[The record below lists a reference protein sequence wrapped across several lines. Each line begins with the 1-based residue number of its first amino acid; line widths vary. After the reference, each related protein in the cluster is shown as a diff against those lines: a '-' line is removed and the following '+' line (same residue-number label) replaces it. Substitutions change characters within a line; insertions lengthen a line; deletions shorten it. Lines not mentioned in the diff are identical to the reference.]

1 MISTPT
7 GGYTIKIL
15 NLFTLPSQAPHHAK
29 LITIKEAETLIS
41 TSEISDA
48 QKQHLYWLSPANL
61 HLYLGKF
68 RLHHSCSMLGPLTAT
83 TYFLILWKN
92 IGSIQ
97 VWTHIKKHIE
107 KQYEHI
113 EKYWVYPS
121 IEKKTGY
128 ASLIQV
134 WTHRKKTVLSQE
146 HLAQVWT
153 QRKKC
158 PYLSCQTLLRIWTL
172 YSASEPY
179 V

>member
-68 RLHHSCSMLGPLTAT
+68 RLHHACSMLGPLTAT
-83 TYFLILWKN
+83 TYFLDLWK
-92 IGSIQ
+92 
-97 VWTHIKKHIE
+97 
-107 KQYEHI
+107 
-113 EKYWVYPS
+113 KYWVYPS
-121 IEKKTGY
+121 MNTYKKTYRKTVWTYRKILGLSKCRKKNRVHLPDSSMNTYLNDLLLYSGAPVYYFTTYY
-128 ASLIQV
+128 ASSCFC
-134 WTHRKKTVLSQE
+134 SQ
-146 HLAQVWT
+146 LN
-153 QRKKC
+153 R
-158 PYLSCQTLLRIWTL
+158 
-172 YSASEPY
+172 
-179 V
+179 

>member
-1 MISTPT
+1 VISTPT

-61 HLYLGKF
+61 HLYLSKF
-68 RLHHSCSMLGPLTAT
+68 RLHHACSMLGPLTAT
-83 TYFLILWKN
+83 TYFLNLWKN

-113 EKYWVYPS
+113 EKILGLSKY
-121 IEKKTGY
+121 
-128 ASLIQV
+128 
-134 WTHRKKTVLSQE
+134 RKKSGTPPWFKYE
-146 HLAQVWT
+146 HIQKKQSFHKSTWL
-153 QRKKC
+153 RYEHKEKKC

-179 V
+179 I

>member
-97 VWTHIKKHIE
+97 VWTHIKKYIE

-121 IEKKTGY
+121 VEKKSGTPPWFKY
-128 ASLIQV
+128 EHISKWLI
-134 WTHRKKTVLSQE
+134 TLFRCSCVL
-146 HLAQVWT
+146 
-153 QRKKC
+153 
-158 PYLSCQTLLRIWTL
+158 LLTMPVHVFAH
-172 YSASEPY
+172 S
-179 V
+179 